1 MALREIRFIMGFGL
15 FHGWLITLITYT
27 GQAPL
32 GEGGPLA
39 SFALVLAGGMASA
52 IAFILVP
59 PKRIRELTALADG
72 LVVVTP
78 CLVLATFLS
87 PAPPLALA
95 CCTSCGLLCGALH
108 CLYGLASL
116 TFPKHEF
123 ARIIA
128 LATVVASFVAI
139 AAVLAEEHL
148 PPVWHALLLVALPLT
163 AAFALRAARETPRET
178 TTPDR
183 TAEFGASSASAHLAP
198 RFLRL
203 LTAVLIFDVVCRTC
217 DVFATARF
225 TGFTA
230 STIAMLSSHVIAAAL
245 LLTPPLIARK
255 RGGLAFLYRFA
266 LPCAGAGFIVLALPI
281 EGNALTHIAAVF
293 LVGAGFEVINLVAW
307 VLTSYAAQISPQP
320 SRYFGLYVL
329 VTYAAMLVGRLANLA
344 AFPYAG
350 RHAAFLGLIC
360 IVALTIVV
368 LVVLPEDQILLFEE
382 TLRLSQE
389 EKAEGDAHRARCV
402 AFAAARGLTERETEV
417 LDLLVRGRTLKV
429 VAERL
434 TISKGAAGTHIA
446 NIYRKCDVH
455 TQQDLIDLF
464 EQFDDSY

>member
-1 MALREIRFIMGFGL
+1 MALREIRFIVGFGL
-15 FHGWLITLITYT
+15 FHGWLIALVTYT
-27 GQAPL
+27 GQPPL
-32 GEGGPLA
+32 GAGGPVA
-39 SFALVLAGGMASA
+39 SFALALAGGMASA
-52 IAFILVP
+52 AAFTLVP
-59 PKRIRELTALADG
+59 PQRIRVLSTIADG
-72 LVVVTP
+72 LVVGAP
-78 CLVLATFLS
+78 CLVLATFL
-87 PAPPLALA
+87 APTAPVALA
-95 CCTSCGLLCGALH
+95 CCAVCGLLCGALH

-116 TFPKHEF
+116 AFPKHEF

-128 LATVVASFVAI
+128 LATVVASAVAL
-139 AAVLAEEHL
+139 AAMLVEEHL
-148 PPVWHALLLVALPLT
+148 PPVWQALLLVALPLT
-163 AAFALRAARETPRET
+163 AAFILRAAREAPGAAVL
-178 TTPDR
+178 DR
-183 TAEFGASSASAHLAP
+183 AGASGASGAPAHLAP
-198 RFLRL
+198 RFVRL
-203 LTAVLIFDVVCRTC
+203 LVAVLIFDIVCRTC

-230 STIAMLSSHVIAAAL
+230 SSIAMLSSHIMAAGL
-245 LLTPPLIARK
+245 LLAPPLIARK

-307 VLTSYAAQISPQP
+307 VLTSYAAQISPRP

-344 AFPYAG
+344 ALPYAG

-389 EKAEGDAHRARCV
+389 KKAEGDAHRARCV
-402 AFAAARGLTERETEV
+402 AFAAAHGLTERETEV

-434 TISKGAAGTHIA
+434 TISKGTAGTHIA

-464 EQFDDSY
+464 EQFDGSY

>member
-1 MALREIRFIMGFGL
+1 MALREIRFIVGFGL
-15 FHGWLITLITYT
+15 FHGWLIALVTYT
-27 GQAPL
+27 GQPPL
-32 GEGGPLA
+32 GAGGPVA
-39 SFALVLAGGMASA
+39 SFALALAGGMASA
-52 IAFILVP
+52 AAFTLVP
-59 PKRIRELTALADG
+59 PQRIRVLSTIADG
-72 LVVVTP
+72 LVVGAP
-78 CLVLATFLS
+78 CLVLATFL
-87 PAPPLALA
+87 APTAPVALA
-95 CCTSCGLLCGALH
+95 CCAVCGLLCGALH

-116 TFPKHEF
+116 AFPKHEF

-128 LATVVASFVAI
+128 LATAVASAVAI
-139 AAVLAEEHL
+139 AAMLVEEHL
-148 PPVWHALLLVALPLT
+148 PPVWQALLLVALPLT
-163 AAFALRAARETPRET
+163 AAFILRAAREAP
-178 TTPDR
+178 
-183 TAEFGASSASAHLAP
+183 GA
-198 RFLRL
+198 
-203 LTAVLIFDVVCRTC
+203 AVLDR
-217 DVFATARF
+217 
-225 TGFTA
+225 
-230 STIAMLSSHVIAAAL
+230 
-245 LLTPPLIARK
+245 
-255 RGGLAFLYRFA
+255 
-266 LPCAGAGFIVLALPI
+266 AGFIVLALPI

-307 VLTSYAAQISPQP
+307 VLTSYAAQISPRP

-344 AFPYAG
+344 ALPYAG

-434 TISKGAAGTHIA
+434 TISKGTAGTHIA

-464 EQFDDSY
+464 EQFDGSY